1 MANMWF
7 KLWIYGWRSQ
17 TMCSHVPGLQTEGI
31 ARGKHLAFRD
41 SLLFPR
47 RTPKASINHLFHHL
61 LMIFYALH
69 LYWYFHSCIIQSVK
83 KCLNLS
89 CRKWLKHLEA
99 TSVNTPPARQPQSP
113 WDASDGIP
121 KNATK
126 RVLETNKD
134 RGTRWKA
141 PLLKW
146 KSGRRFVSWHNVG
159 DRLSAAKCRTL
170 ACSQP
175 MCSQSSFCRNL
186 PQIKEDSKDAQHTTS
201 RHKDANDNVSMK
213 MVISHQSTH
222 FSCFASKPKSILASV
237 LCSSFFW
244 EPHELLGYWQLTH
257 LLHKQFHTSVPLCDW
272 LLKWGLTAFMGTLEK
287 RS

>member
-1 MANMWF
+1 MYHTVRKKMSEPFMPQVVEASWSYIRQHTSSSATS
-7 KLWIYGWRSQ
+7 K
-17 TMCSHVPGLQTEGI
+17 
-31 ARGKHLAFRD
+31 
-41 SLLFPR
+41 SLGCKWWHP
-47 RTPKASINHLFHHL
+47 
-61 LMIFYALH
+61 
-69 LYWYFHSCIIQSVK
+69 K
-83 KCLNLS
+83 KCHETCVGDQQGS
-89 CRKWLKHLEA
+89 W
-99 TSVNTPPARQPQSP
+99 NT
-113 WDASDGIP
+113 
-121 KNATK
+121 
-126 RVLETNKD
+126 L
-134 RGTRWKA
+134 KA

-237 LCSSFFW
+237 LCSSFNW